1 MLQVHRG
8 VKGVVKDI
16 SGEPVE
22 GATVIVYQVWDE
34 HHDACTF
41 VEKLTFDQ
49 IQKQF
54 GAFRALTFT
63 QQYLITVHRP
73 LRDMQ
78 NNNHKQ
84 QWCQ

>member
-34 HHDACTF
+34 YDDACTF
-41 VEKLTFDQ
+41 VENSGLT
-49 IQKQF
+49 KYKSS
-54 GAFRALTFT
+54 LS
-63 QQYLITVHRP
+63 RP
-73 LRDMQ
+73 
-78 NNNHKQ
+78 
-84 QWCQ
+84 